1 LSLLLSS
8 FVLNFYNIPTK
19 NNNYYYLQLQNSAES
34 RVVIIGFYRFLKVN
48 TQHLQNTWRAILKFK
63 LTSIA
68 AAIILSPATFAA
80 DMEDIERLTVKG
92 KYLSVNQSNSIKSP
106 TPIIDVPQSLS
117 IITAEEI
124 TARGIT
130 SIGQIIDYAPG
141 VNTSQGEGHRDSV
154 VFRGVRS
161 TADFYLDGNRD
172 DVQYYRALYNVEQVE
187 ILRGPNAL
195 LFGRGGTGGILNRVS
210 KKAKTSDK
218 FVNYNVSANT
228 FGAYNLQLDTN
239 VDTGDKSALRINA
252 MYESLDNHRDFFYGD
267 RYGFNPTARF
277 ELSDDTIVDV
287 SYEYID
293 HERFIDRGVP
303 TANGEPVEAFEEI
316 VFGDPDNNYQTLG
329 ADVFRANVEHTFS
342 DNLKGNFNAFYGDYD
357 KVYSTFY
364 AAGYNAETEQVTLD
378 GYVDTTQRENMILS
392 SNLVG
397 EFETGSI
404 GHTVIFGGEVIN
416 TKSNQDRYNPV
427 FDSTDGDRETFNIS
441 RPLSFRGLT
450 GTNAEGV
457 TVTADFSDLNDDT
470 HVDLDVYSFYV
481 QDEIA
486 LSDNFDL
493 VLGARF
499 DSFDIEVFN
508 ADPEVLETRSRK
520 DEEVSPRAGLVY
532 KPQKNISI
540 YASYSESFLPRSGE
554 QYANIN
560 GDANA
565 LDPDT
570 FTNQEIGIKWD
581 FNDSMSFT
589 AAIFENEQTS
599 LDNDPNDPESFVE
612 VDSDVSGFELQ
623 LQGYI
628 TDKWYITANYS
639 NLDGENASGVE
650 LRELPENT
658 MSVWTTYEV
667 NEVFGFGIGATYQDE
682 SKVSTSAS
690 SPVLPSYT
698 RVDASAYYTLSDK
711 MRLQLNVEN
720 LTDTLYFPNA
730 QSTYQVTVGAPI
742 NARLSLIG
750 SF

>member
-1 LSLLLSS
+1 M
-8 FVLNFYNIPTK
+8 
-19 NNNYYYLQLQNSAES
+19 
-34 RVVIIGFYRFLKVN
+34 
-48 TQHLQNTWRAILKFK
+48 KFK

-68 AAIILSPATFAA
+68 AAVILSPLAQA
-80 DMEDIERLTVKG
+80 DDMKDIERLTVEG
-92 KYLSVNQSNSIKSP
+92 KYLSVNQANSIKSP

-117 IITAEEI
+117 IMTAEEI

-130 SIGQIIDYAPG
+130 SIGQIIDYTPG
-141 VNTSQGEGHRDSV
+141 VNTSQGEGHRDAV

-210 KKAKTSDK
+210 KKAKTGEE

-239 VDTGDKSALRINA
+239 IETSEDSALRINA

-267 RYGFNPTARF
+267 RYGFNPTARIV
-277 ELSDDTIVDV
+277 LSEDTVVDL

-303 TANGEPVEAFEEI
+303 TGANGEPVEAFEDI
-316 VFGDPDNNYQTLG
+316 VFGDPDNNYQTLD
-329 ADVFRANVEHTFS
+329 ADVFRANVQHTFS

-357 KVYSTFY
+357 KVYANFY
-364 AAGYNAETEQVTLD
+364 ASGFDPETNIATLD
-378 GYVDTTQRENMILS
+378 GYIDTTQRENLILS
-392 SNLVG
+392 ANLVG

-404 GHTVIFGGEVIN
+404 EHTVIFGGEVIN
-416 TKSNQDRYNPV
+416 TKSNQDRFNPV
-427 FDSTDGDRETFNIS
+427 FDSTGNDKEGFIAT

-450 GTNAEGV
+450 GTNADGV
-457 TVTADFSDLNDDT
+457 TVTTAFSALNDDT

-486 LSDNFDL
+486 LTENFDL

-499 DSFDIEVFN
+499 DSFDIEVFD
-508 ADPEVLETRSRK
+508 ARPTVLETRNRK
-520 DEEVSPRAGLVY
+520 DEEVSPRAGLIY
-532 KPQKNISI
+532 KPQENISI

-560 GDANA
+560 GDADQ

-581 FNDSMSFT
+581 FADSMSFT
-589 AAIFENEQTS
+589 AAIFENEQVS
-599 LDNDPNDPESFVE
+599 LDNDPNDPEGFVE

-628 TDKWYITANYS
+628 TDKWYVTANYS
-639 NLDGENASGVE
+639 NLDGENSDGVD

-658 MSVWTTYEV
+658 LSVWTTYQV
-667 NEVFGFGIGATYQDE
+667 NDVFGFGLGATYQDE
-682 SKVSTSAS
+682 SNILTAVET
-690 SPVLPSYT
+690 PVLPSYT
-698 RVDASAYYTLSDK
+698 RVDASAYYDINDK

-720 LTDTLYFPNA
+720 LTDELYFPNA
-730 QSTYQVTVGAPI
+730 HSRHQATVGAPI